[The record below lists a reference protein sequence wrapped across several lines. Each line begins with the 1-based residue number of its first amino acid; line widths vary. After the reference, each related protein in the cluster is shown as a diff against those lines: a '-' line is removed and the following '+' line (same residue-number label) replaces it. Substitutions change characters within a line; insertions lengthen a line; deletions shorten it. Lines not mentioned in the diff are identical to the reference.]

1 MLVYRNERGFPFFN
15 SLLFT
20 AFGFVM
26 LAPVVHLLAISL
38 SGTYEV
44 NAGLVSFWPRGF
56 NLNVYAHIMGQTMLW
71 RSLAVSVYI
80 TIVGT
85 LIALALTASLAYALS
100 RPDMPMK
107 RIVLRGI
114 LITFI
119 FSVPLIPF
127 YLLVRG
133 LHMDNTLWALMVP
146 GALGAF
152 NVIIMKTFFQGISS
166 ELFDAA
172 AIDGSSEYGMF
183 GRIAIPLS
191 GPVIATIA
199 LFQAV
204 NQWNSYFHALIFIRT
219 KELMPIQVVLRGLVL
234 ENDAVD
240 AISISEAVTVYTPE
254 QMKAGIILFAT
265 LPIIVIYPF
274 LQKYFVKGAMV
285 GSLKE

>member
-1 MLVYRNERGFPFFN
+1 MLVYRNERGFPLFN
-15 SLLFT
+15 YLLFT
-20 AFGFVM
+20 VLGFVM
-26 LAPVVHLLAISL
+26 LAPVIHLLALSL

-56 NLNVYAHIMGQTMLW
+56 NVKVYQHIFAQTMLW

-80 TIVGT
+80 TVVGT
-85 LIALALTASLAYALS
+85 LIALALTATLAYALS
-100 RPDMPMK
+100 RPDMPFK
-107 RIVLRGI
+107 RTVLRGI
-114 LITFI
+114 LVTFI

-127 YLLVRG
+127 YLLVKQ

-152 NVIIMKTFFQGISS
+152 NVIIIKTFFQGISA

-172 AIDGSSEYGMF
+172 AMDGSSEYGMF
-183 GRIAIPLS
+183 ARIAIPLS
-191 GPVIATIA
+191 GPVIATIS

-204 NQWNSYFHALIFIRT
+204 NQWNSYFYALIFIRA
-219 KELMPIQVVLRGLVL
+219 KELMPIQVVLRSLVL
-234 ENDAVD
+234 ENQAVD
-240 AISISEAVTVYTPE
+240 ALSISEAVSVYTPE
-254 QMKAGIILFAT
+254 QMKAGIVLFAT
-265 LPIIVIYPF
+265 LPIIVVYPF